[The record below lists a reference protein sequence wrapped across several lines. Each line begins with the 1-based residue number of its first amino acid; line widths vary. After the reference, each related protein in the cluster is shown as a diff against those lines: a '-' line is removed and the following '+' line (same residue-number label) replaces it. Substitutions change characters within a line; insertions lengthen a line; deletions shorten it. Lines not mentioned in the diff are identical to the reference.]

1 MKKPA
6 FGWHRLQ
13 PVALRRKLTVLS
25 ALAVTILGVA
35 WWRASAQ
42 PTRPLATFMPGS
54 ALLYLEATDFS
65 RLLNEWNGS
74 KVKADW
80 LKSDNHEVF
89 SRSNLFSKLSGLFDE
104 YSTAVGFA
112 PDLNSVIQIAGNE
125 SALALYEIRD
135 LQFLYVT
142 RVEESKLAQAA
153 LWEMRSKFEARQSV
167 GITFYVHVASGRT
180 VAFAFTQ
187 GYLFIGT
194 RDDLVAQ
201 ALALLAGG
209 REPSVAAARWYEGA
223 TKAATTHG
231 ELRLVLNLES
241 LVKSVYFRSYW
252 VQRNVSE
259 LNQFSAGISDLTRD
273 PQKIVEDRVLL
284 RLNDASASQ
293 PPDAARRALA
303 ELVQMAPA
311 TAGLYKAWA
320 APPVDFTASLIERK
334 LLAPQ
339 AKPQVNQRY
348 APEASSTGEAAGTE
362 ADLETRIDEPPLP
375 VDSSGKL
382 EMAPLHNLIERAQ
395 PQALLQVQSAIQ
407 IKNGF
412 IGTPSLLAIAGSSD
426 WDRNAIQQALTA
438 AIETLWTTSSL
449 GAQWA
454 SGTLNTHK
462 IARLDGLVPLMVAV
476 SGHVLF
482 ISNDEELLADA
493 LHPRAIRLAPSQLSY
508 TAVFSHGRERGNF
521 VHLMNALDF
530 ARPSPESQNKVE
542 GSREPAFFSGNIAS
556 LSDVLSFVNGV
567 SVTASDRGNSVV
579 ERVVYDLVK

>member
-1 MKKPA
+1 MKSPR

-13 PVALRRKLTVLS
+13 PVAFRRKLTILS

-42 PTRPLATFMPGS
+42 PTKPLATLMPGS
-54 ALLYLEATDFS
+54 ALLYLEASDFS

-89 SRSNLFSKLSGLFDE
+89 SRSNLFSKLSGLLDE
-104 YSTAVGFA
+104 YSTAAGFA

-125 SALALYEIRD
+125 SALALYEIRE

-142 RVEESKLAQAA
+142 RVEESKLGQAA
-153 LWEMRSKFEARQSV
+153 LWEMRSKFEARQSA

-187 GYLFIGT
+187 GYLFVGT

-209 REPSVAAARWYEGA
+209 HEPSVGSERWYQGA
-223 TKAATTHG
+223 TNAATAHG

-259 LNQFSAGISDLTRD
+259 MKQFSAGIADLTRD

-284 RLNDASASQ
+284 RTNDAGASQ
-293 PPDAARRALA
+293 PPEAARQALTT
-303 ELVQMAPA
+303 LIPLAPA

-320 APPVDFTASLIERK
+320 APPADFIASLIERK

-339 AKPQVNQRY
+339 AKAQVNQRY

-375 VDSSGKL
+375 ADSSGKL
-382 EMAPLHNLIERAQ
+382 EMAPLDSLLEKAQ
-395 PQALLQVQSAIQ
+395 PQALLQVQSAVQ

-412 IGTPSLLAIAGSSD
+412 IGTPSLLAIAAGSD
-426 WDRNAIQQALTA
+426 WDRNAIHAALTA
-438 AIETLWTTSSL
+438 AVETLWTTSSL
-449 GAQWA
+449 GAQWT
-454 SGTLNTHK
+454 SGTAGSHT
-462 IARLDGLVPLMVAV
+462 IDRLDGLAPLMMAV
-476 SGHVLF
+476 RGRVLL
-482 ISNDEELLADA
+482 ISNDAELLAAALDA
-493 LHPRAIRLAPSQLSY
+493 PAAPASASQITYS
-508 TAVFSHGRERGNF
+508 AVFRHGRERGNF

-542 GSREPAFFSGNIAS
+542 GSREPTFFSGNIAS

-567 SVTASDRGNSVV
+567 SVTASDRGNAVV
-579 ERVVYDLVK
+579 ERVVYDLSK